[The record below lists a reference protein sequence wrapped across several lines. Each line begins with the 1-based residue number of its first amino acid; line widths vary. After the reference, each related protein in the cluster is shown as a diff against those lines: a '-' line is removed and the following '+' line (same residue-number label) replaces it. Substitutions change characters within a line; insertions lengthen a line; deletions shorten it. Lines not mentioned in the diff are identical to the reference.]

1 MFYKLRKDRHFFGL
15 LKIIGKV
22 FLIKNFVFAL
32 LLLFWQN
39 ISIFVARMR
48 IKLAILSLLL
58 LTFSPLSAQ
67 RVATGERA
75 PKITEYN
82 IKQVQSQYICLIFI
96 HSASQACNSAV
107 KQALMSIDEQ
117 HSITPVLFTRE
128 AEMSLS
134 NWLLALRAQG
144 VMVVSQSSSLFS
156 RYAIDYAPFAVIM
169 DTRRRVVWFGN
180 PQTLNSQRLDKI
192 LSQWTLQ
199 R

>member
-1 MFYKLRKDRHFFGL
+1 
-15 LKIIGKV
+15 
-22 FLIKNFVFAL
+22 
-32 LLLFWQN
+32 
-39 ISIFVARMR
+39 MR

-58 LTFSPLSAQ
+58 FAALPLSAQ

-75 PKITEYN
+75 PKIKEYD
-82 IKQVQSQYICLIFI
+82 IKQVQTEYICLIFI
-96 HSASQACNSAV
+96 HSASQSCSSAV
-107 KQALMSIDEQ
+107 KQAMECTNEQ

-128 AEMSLS
+128 AESSHSHWLESLR
-134 NWLLALRAQG
+134 LQG
-144 VMVVSQSSSLFS
+144 TMVISQASSLFS